1 METTMQ
7 YAYTVTLHHP
17 SLPRGLRQEAEVRY
31 RQTLESALG
40 GIEGGLK
47 TWRAWQD
54 AEHTLGSLSEETWR
68 VARQWLIAAERA
80 RQTALQELAGAADAY
95 FEVQRV

>member
-1 METTMQ
+1 MQ

-17 SLPRGLRQEAEVRY
+17 SLPRSLCQEAEVRY

-40 GIEGGLK
+40 GIDGVIK

-54 AEHTLGSLSEETWR
+54 AEHTLGSLSEETWK
-68 VARQWLIAAERA
+68 VARQWLIVAERA
-80 RQTALQELAGAADAY
+80 RLAALQGLSEAADAY
-95 FEVQRV
+95 FEVQRS